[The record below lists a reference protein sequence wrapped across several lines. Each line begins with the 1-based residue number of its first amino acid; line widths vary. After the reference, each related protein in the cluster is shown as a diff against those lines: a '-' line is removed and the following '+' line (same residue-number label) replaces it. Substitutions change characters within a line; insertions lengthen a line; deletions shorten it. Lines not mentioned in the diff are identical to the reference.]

1 MTDNKRTHTHR
12 HTYKNTKKRIPQR
25 IFVYNWCWERD
36 NIWKEGNIFFP
47 ELVAVSGFIT
57 KRVFAKPR
65 CSFLLRLHT
74 STLIREAR
82 RKANQNH
89 FREVSFHMWDFWHH
103 PPFDGSKC
111 CTGVEGLPTGHIHS
125 NDVMETL
132 LVYHTGRR
140 PQWEQFRATKVD
152 SHYFHSLSPTA
163 NSKKSVSCSV
173 VSNSSR
179 PMDHSLPSSSV
190 HGILQARTLE
200 WVAIPLSRGSS
211 WLRDQTQVSC
221 IAGRFCTVWATRE
234 VQISEKLWL

>member
-1 MTDNKRTHTHR
+1 MWRKRQHLKGR
-12 HTYKNTKKRIPQR
+12 QY
-25 IFVYNWCWERD
+25 
-36 NIWKEGNIFFP
+36 FFP

-82 RKANQNH
+82 KKANQNH

-111 CTGVEGLPTGHIHS
+111 CTGDEGLPTGHIHQ

-132 LVYHTGRR
+132 LVNHTGHR
-140 PQWEQFRATKVD
+140 PQWGQFRATKVD
-152 SHYFHSLSPTA
+152 SHYFYGLSPSA

-173 VSNSSR
+173 VSNCLR
-179 PMDHSLPSSSV
+179 LMEHSLPGSSV

-200 WVAIPLSRGSS
+200 WVAIPLSRGSP
-211 WLRDQTQVSC
+211 WLRDQTQVFC
-221 IAGRFCTVWATRE
+221 IAGRFSTVWATRE
-234 VQISEKLWL
+234 AQIPEKLWL